1 MSVLSLND
9 DCLIQIFEMLS
20 LLDLLS
26 LHETCT
32 RFRNIAARTFPSAH
46 KEINLNA
53 LCPGADHYTIIIV
66 DRLTRFLMAF
76 GSSIAGLILK
86 VGPGDDKI
94 IRETVDVIIK
104 YCSGTLKSFNFTYL
118 RGNGK
123 FSVNELRPLFASLEY
138 LSFSGCVLEGDSLFA
153 DCHSLVDLK
162 ISDDYYGCDRYERYD
177 NLFDSLHP
185 QLESLHLDVGL
196 PGVHLEKLI
205 RNQSQLREV
214 SLSYIPGINNI
225 LGVIA
230 DFGSKRLKS
239 LKLIDFVIDRT
250 MISQAQALFAQLE
263 SLSMKGCTLN
273 IPAGD
278 NLSSECIKLQSLTY
292 YLNQSFTIISNEYFP
307 QLRTFKLLN
316 GPGGYGDDGDDDD
329 THLSEKLLFLRH
341 HRHLLTKL
349 TIWDNENGM
358 ISEFI
363 AENMNNLEKIRIK
376 SRQKCSKICI
386 SLSRMERIKKLTLD
400 SSGDSWTEEIKDA
413 NYSLFLKGFVSLES
427 IQYLDLTNVFVD
439 NGVIEA
445 IGGFKNLRELKLVFE
460 KNNDY
465 FRLLR
470 LQPLESLSHL
480 TLLKMEG
487 PWQFYDSD
495 LINLVTK
502 LEKLKSLCF
511 DLVNFVQLDKL
522 YDKISEIVH
531 NRRQSL
537 VFCIKR
543 DVKRAA
549 SFTDTSFVVIER
561 DFGKVI
567 GYMTDPLYAKAV
579 NYK

>member
-9 DCLIQIFEMLS
+9 DCLIQIFGMLS
-20 LLDLLS
+20 QLDLIS
-26 LHETCT
+26 LYDTCT
-32 RFRNIAARTFPSAH
+32 RFRNIATRTFPH

-53 LCPGADHYTIIIV
+53 LCPGAVCYTIINV

-76 GSSIAGLILK
+76 GSSIAGMKMK

-94 IRETVDVIIK
+94 IKETVDVIIK

-118 RGNGK
+118 RGHGK
-123 FSVNELRPLFASLEY
+123 FSVNELRPLFVSLES

-153 DCHSLVDLK
+153 DCHSLIDLK

-196 PGVHLEKLI
+196 PGVHLENLI

-225 LGVIA
+225 LGFIA

-250 MISQAQALFAQLE
+250 MISQARALFAQLE
-263 SLSMKGCTLN
+263 SLSIKGCTLN

-278 NLSSECIKLQSLTY
+278 NLSSECKKLQSLTY

-316 GPGGYGDDGDDDD
+316 GPGGYGENGDDGDDDD
-329 THLSEKLLFLRH
+329 TYLSAKLLFLTN
-341 HRHLLTKL
+341 HRRLLTKL
-349 TIWDNENGM
+349 TIWDDENGM

-363 AENMNNLEKIRIK
+363 ADNMNNLEKIRIK
-376 SRQKCSKICI
+376 SRQKCTKTCI
-386 SLSRMERIKKLTLD
+386 SLTRMERIKKLTLD
-400 SSGDSWTEEIKDA
+400 SCGDSWTEEIKDG
-413 NYSLFLKGFVSLES
+413 NYSLFFKGFVSIES
-427 IQYLDLTNVFVD
+427 MQYLDLTNVFVD

-465 FRLLR
+465 FRILR

-502 LEKLKSLCF
+502 LEKLTSLSL
-511 DLVNFVQLDKL
+511 DLVNFVQLDEL

-543 DVKRAA
+543 DVQRAA

-567 GYMTDPLYAKAV
+567 G
-579 NYK
+579 